1 MTRELSFFEV
11 SSMTFL
17 RHAGRIRLAVA
28 SALILLA
35 SSPLIAAAAPAP
47 ENVDLQIVTRI
58 RQEGMQH
65 SKVMQTLAELTDRVG
80 PRLSGSQN
88 LKNANLFVQKQLT
101 DWGLADSHLEGFPF
115 GRGWAL
121 DSVSLRMTSPD
132 VAILYGIPKA
142 WTPSTNGV
150 LKGEVV
156 AFKVKAIEDLDKFKG
171 QLAGKI
177 VLVGEPRELK
187 PESEAALHRYDEAK
201 LKDLA
206 DFAIPGGPYKDPT
219 GRVWTREEIAQRRR
233 LGIAI
238 EKFLQSENVA
248 AALEA
253 SRGDEGILFVQGT
266 QNYKPGSPDGVL
278 QIVIA
283 AEQFNRM
290 ERLLDRKIPVSVELD
305 VKSHFES
312 PDSGQVFNNVA
323 ELSGTDKKDELVLVG
338 GHLDSWHAGTGATD
352 NAAGVAVAMEAIRIL
367 QALGL
372 KPRRTIRV
380 VLWGGEEEGLLGS
393 AAYVKE
399 HYGYLDIPK
408 DDTTPSYLRTTPLP
422 VILKAGQ
429 EKVSAY
435 FNLDNG
441 TGKIRGIY
449 AQENAS
455 AAPIFV
461 KWGEPFR
468 DLGFTTVT
476 MRNTGSTDHI
486 SFDAVGIPGFQF
498 IQDSVEYET
507 RTHHSNMDVYD
518 RAQRDDLIQA
528 SIIMASFLY
537 NAANRDE
544 MFPRKPF
551 SVEVKHE
558 PVAPAPAPTAA
569 PVKVDKKK
577 KT

>member
-1 MTRELSFFEV
+1 M
-11 SSMTFL
+11 
-17 RHAGRIRLAVA
+17 RLTIA
-28 SALILLA
+28 SALLILLA
-35 SSPLIAAAAPAP
+35 AAPAVAAAAPAT
-47 ENVDLQIVTRI
+47 ESVDLQVVTRI
-58 RQEGMQH
+58 RQEGTQH
-65 SKVMQTLAELTDRVG
+65 SKVMQTLSELTDRIG
-80 PRLSGSQN
+80 PRLAGSQN
-88 LKNANLFVQKQLT
+88 LKNANLYVQQQLT
-101 DWGLADSHLEGFPF
+101 GWGLANSHLEGFSF

-121 DSVSLRMTSPD
+121 DSISIRMTAPD
-132 VAILYGIPKA
+132 NAVLFGFPKA
-142 WTPSTNGV
+142 WTPATSGA

-156 AFKVKAIEDLDKFKG
+156 AVKIKSMEDFEKFKG

-187 PESEAALHRYDEAK
+187 PESEAALHRYDDAK
-201 LKDLA
+201 LKELS
-206 DFAIPGGPYKDPT
+206 DFNIPGGAYKDPT
-219 GRVWTREEIAQRRR
+219 GRVWTREEIMQRRR
-233 LGIAI
+233 LAMATD
-238 EKFLQSENVA
+238 KFLQDEKVA
-248 AALEA
+248 ASIEA

-278 QIVIA
+278 QLVIA

-290 ERLLDRKIPVSVELD
+290 ERLLDRKVPVSVELD

-312 PDSGQVFNNVA
+312 PDNGTIYNNVA
-323 ELSGTDKKDELVLVG
+323 ELSGTDKKDELVLIG

-380 VLWGGEEEGLLGS
+380 ALWAGEEEGLLGS
-393 AAYVKE
+393 QAYVKE
-399 HYGYLDIPK
+399 HYGYPDVPK
-408 DDTTPSYLRTTPLP
+408 DDTTPSYMRTTPLP
-422 VILKAGQ
+422 IVLKPGQ

-455 AAPIFV
+455 VVPIFE
-461 KWGEPFR
+461 KWGVPFR

-476 MRNTGSTDHI
+476 MRNTGSTDHV
-486 SFDAVGIPGFQF
+486 SFDAIGIPGFQF

-544 MFPRKPF
+544 MMPRKPLM
-551 SVEVKHE
+551 VEVKHE
-558 PVAPAPAPTAA
+558 PAPAAPATDA
-569 PVKVDKKK
+569 KKK
-577 KT
+577 K

>member
-1 MTRELSFFEV
+1 MTL
-11 SSMTFL
+11 L
-17 RHAGRIRLAVA
+17 RHTRRMRLTIA
-28 SALILLA
+28 SALLILLA
-35 SSPLIAAAAPAP
+35 AAPAVAAAAPAT
-47 ENVDLQIVTRI
+47 ESVDLQVVTRI
-58 RQEGMQH
+58 RQEGTQH
-65 SKVMQTLAELTDRVG
+65 SKVMQTLSELTDRIG
-80 PRLSGSQN
+80 PRLAGSQN
-88 LKNANLFVQKQLT
+88 LKNANLYVQQQLT
-101 DWGLADSHLEGFPF
+101 GWGLANSHLEGFSF

-121 DSVSLRMTSPD
+121 DSISIRMTAPD
-132 VAILYGIPKA
+132 NAVLFGFPKA
-142 WTPSTNGV
+142 WTPATSGA

-156 AFKVKAIEDLDKFKG
+156 AVKIKSMEDFEKFKG

-187 PESEAALHRYDEAK
+187 PESEAALHRYDDAK
-201 LKDLA
+201 LKELS
-206 DFAIPGGPYKDPT
+206 DFNIPGGAYKDPT
-219 GRVWTREEIAQRRR
+219 GRVWTREEIMQRRR
-233 LGIAI
+233 LAMATD
-238 EKFLQSENVA
+238 KFLQDEKVA
-248 AALEA
+248 ASIEA

-278 QIVIA
+278 QLVIA

-290 ERLLDRKIPVSVELD
+290 ERLLDRKVPVSVELD

-312 PDSGQVFNNVA
+312 PDNGTIYNNVA
-323 ELSGTDKKDELVLVG
+323 ELSGTDKKDELVLIG

-380 VLWGGEEEGLLGS
+380 ALWAGEEEGLLGS
-393 AAYVKE
+393 QAYVKE
-399 HYGYLDIPK
+399 HYGYPDVPK
-408 DDTTPSYLRTTPLP
+408 DDTTPSYMRTTPLP
-422 VILKAGQ
+422 IVLKPGQ

-455 AAPIFV
+455 VVPIFE
-461 KWGEPFR
+461 KWGVPFR

-476 MRNTGSTDHI
+476 MRNTGSTDHV
-486 SFDAVGIPGFQF
+486 SFDAIGIPGFQF

-544 MFPRKPF
+544 MMPRKPLM
-551 SVEVKHE
+551 VEVKHE
-558 PVAPAPAPTAA
+558 PAPAAPATDA
-569 PVKVDKKK
+569 KKK
-577 KT
+577 K